1 VDKLVTDGLPGL
13 ALASES
19 EELNIMKR
27 PPKDPKQN
35 IFTKRMAFH
44 VLWVGFLMGIL
55 LVHKHG
61 QLNIVY
67 HIGKQLCSQPSVSAK
82 WTYNGNS
89 FPTEFRFKM
98 GLLSNKPL
106 LLTIL
111 ITVSLQ
117 LVIIYTPFFNVVFKT
132 QPLTFELTMTVLA
145 SSIVFC
151 AVEIEKMDD
160 SAK

>member
-1 VDKLVTDGLPGL
+1 LNGLPGL

-44 VLWVGFLMGIL
+44 VLWVGFLMGIVTL
-55 LVHKHG
+55 GTQTWAIKHSIPHW
-61 QLNIVY
+61 QTIVFTT
-67 HIGKQLCSQPSVSAK
+67 LCFSQMEC
-82 WTYNGNS
+82 NS
-89 FPTEFRFKM
+89 FPTGSVFKM

-151 AVEIEKMDD
+151 AVEIEKWMIRRNKD
-160 SAK
+160 

>member
-1 VDKLVTDGLPGL
+1 
-13 ALASES
+13 
-19 EELNIMKR
+19 
-27 PPKDPKQN
+27 
-35 IFTKRMAFH
+35 
-44 VLWVGFLMGIL
+44 
-55 LVHKHG
+55 
-61 QLNIVY
+61 
-67 HIGKQLCSQPSVSAK
+67 
-82 WTYNGNS
+82 
-89 FPTEFRFKM
+89 M

-151 AVEIEKMDD
+151 AVEIENG
-160 SAK
+160 